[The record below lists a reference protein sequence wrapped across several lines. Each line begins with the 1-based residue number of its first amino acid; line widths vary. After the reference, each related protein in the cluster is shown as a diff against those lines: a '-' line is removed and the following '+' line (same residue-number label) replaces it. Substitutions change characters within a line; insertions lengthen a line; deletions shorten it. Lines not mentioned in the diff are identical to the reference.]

1 MTETAELEQRIAE
14 EPPTPE
20 QRAIAQ
26 AAEERAWGVLRE
38 PAVYTAHGEHSYFR
52 DLMRARK
59 LGDQQA
65 VERREHH
72 ARQMLR
78 LPREERAAPEGL
90 VFEYR
95 VPPSRVAGLGGEFA
109 PPLWLNE
116 LFATAPRVGAI
127 LQRLAP
133 SFTLP
138 HGCSS
143 VNFPRIT
150 RGTEASPQI
159 DGSTVDNQDILTA
172 QCSSPAVPFAGM
184 SDWSIQSLDQSPANA
199 SLDWVVFKDL
209 EEGLDAE
216 IELQLLTGLGSIE
229 SDQFYGLLNLVG
241 TNKISFTETAEVAK
255 MFPYIGRTGAQVGV
269 KRKRSPQA
277 WLMSTSRLMW
287 LATQPDTEQRTLILT
302 DNLGEE
308 FPVASMAGIAVYLN
322 DAIPNTLGKGEEDT
336 VIACRPSDYVLL
348 ATEPTANIDED
359 VNSGSLGV
367 RFALRRTV
375 AAILG
380 RYPTGTS
387 ILEGSGMKVATGFH

>member
-1 MTETAELEQRIAE
+1 MSDTELEERIAGTD
-14 EPPTPE
+14 PPTPE
-20 QRAIAQ
+20 QRAIIQ

-72 ARQMLR
+72 AQQMLR
-78 LPREERAAPEGL
+78 LPREERAAPDGL
-90 VFEYR
+90 QLEYR
-95 VPPSRVAGLGGEFA
+95 VPPSRIAGFGAEFA
-109 PPLWLNE
+109 PPLWLNM

-138 HGCSS
+138 RGCSS

-150 RGTEASPQI
+150 SGTEASPTI
-159 DGSTVDNQDILTA
+159 DGSPVDDRDILTA

-199 SLDWVVFKDL
+199 SLDWMVFKDL
-209 EEGLDAE
+209 EEALDAE
-216 IELQLLTGLGSIE
+216 VELQLLTGLGSLE
-229 SDQFYGLLNLVG
+229 SDQFYGLLNLAG
-241 TNKISFTETAEVAK
+241 TNKVSFTEAAEPDK
-255 MFPYIGRTGAQVGV
+255 MFPYVGRLMAQSGV
-269 KRKRSPQA
+269 KRKRPPEFY
-277 WLMSTSRLMW
+277 LMSTSRLAW
-287 LATQPDTEQRTLILT
+287 LSLSADSERPLLFT
-302 DNLGEE
+302 DNVGQERPIVSLAG
-308 FPVASMAGIAVYLN
+308 VAVELD
-322 DAIPNTLGKGEEDT
+322 DAIPNTLGKGKEDT
-336 VIACRPSDYVLL
+336 IIACRPSDYVIL
-348 ATEPTANIDED
+348 ATEPMANIDED
-359 VNSGSLGV
+359 VNSGTLGV

-380 RYPTGTS
+380 RYPTGVS
-387 ILEGSGMKVATGFH
+387 ILEGSGMEVQAGFH